1 MNKNTNENLKK
12 NNLGRISGRIPRYVK
27 YLENFPDIVQFG
39 GDARESLLEQ
49 TEGRG
54 TSSQKK

>member
-1 MNKNTNENLKK
+1 MKIQK

-27 YLENFPDIVQFG
+27 YLQNFPDIVQFG